1 MNCPR
6 KSKIT
11 ENKPKLFLSYAR
23 ADDEPFVKHLYE
35 RLVAEGFSV
44 WWDRK
49 CMTSRALTFL
59 KEIRDAIRASDRV
72 VVVIGPTCVT
82 SDYCRAEW
90 QAALAETRIVNPL
103 IRIGEHELLPPELA
117 SLHCP
122 DFRDEANF
130 EDAFKEILRVLTEP
144 IPPLGALLGGVP
156 DVPPHFQPRPDA
168 SSRLAEQLLIDEKKP
183 VTLIGPQRVTVMHGM
198 GGTGKSVLA
207 ATFARSTSTRR
218 SFSDGIYW
226 LNADEKATPLAITA
240 QLGQLLGD
248 PEHEHTSPSASA
260 SQLTRSLAAR
270 GALIVLDNAWHVE
283 QIEPLIDALGPA
295 CRLLVTTRNLELVMA
310 TGANAVEL
318 GQLSSSAALA
328 HLADWSGFAPDE
340 LPTEAQEVATECGYL
355 PFALALN
362 GAMHQKGVSWA
373 DLADALRSTEIDYAE
388 QRFKGYPYP
397 TVLKSIK
404 VSMDVL
410 DAEDAGAGARLREL
424 AAFHSQA
431 GIPEAAVRVF
441 WSHTAGYADR
451 HVSKTLTQL
460 AAKALIRLQGE
471 GSNRRVYVHDLQ
483 SDYLARVTDAPTLNI
498 ALLDAYEQRCDG
510 KWTNVPADGYIHQH
524 LIDHLLIAGRT
535 TVVHT
540 LLDESTPEGGNAW
553 YEANE
558 AIDNVTGYL
567 ADLERVHR
575 ECADEARALQLM
587 LMRLSVE
594 NTLTQIPAKLRAA
607 LLGEGRTTGANAL
620 ASARCIADPDERIS
634 AILTL
639 LPELG
644 EAEQRDA
651 IAECLETVRSRGNQ
665 VQARFLPAIAACV
678 AGDERKA
685 LAGEALH
692 AARSIDISA
701 YRAVGLG
708 DVLPLLDEPLRT
720 EVCEE
725 AFVALKDSIMSASFS
740 EAASAVLPR
749 VPMRA
754 PGLLASIRTID
765 DPLLKS
771 MAFEAVVPYLPEAQR
786 PAVAREGIQYFEES
800 GANGLWIVISLAR
813 HVPDFDLNGL
823 IRQAATQDAR
833 QVPSLINALPERLSG
848 DGLQTA
854 LTTIAAAADN
864 FEEPNRTNT
873 RIRLLSHYDTSR
885 QAMEVDALLQDI
897 PSLPYDSWRRDA
909 YMDLIDHMPRDRLP
923 ELKKRLARI
932 EDAGPVLQGAAQ
944 LAAYGNEQLR
954 QELFA
959 RLEAMEPSREKFIAL
974 VALAQKQQDA
984 QHHAILKAAY
994 ALVDYLPGWQLM
1006 AEPAKAL
1013 APLLTDVESD
1023 YLLAS
1028 ACDAVLRFRGFVAEQ
1043 EFNKLAPAL
1052 PDAYLEKG
1060 YRLLLEDAEQLSQ
1073 HQQKYWADGPK
1084 VSDNPQAVEETL
1096 ARIASHLP
1104 SSLLPVAL
1112 AMARRMTVE
1121 RWRWAALC
1129 HLLPQLSGA
1138 EQATVREE
1146 VVAGVTNASLFDDSE
1161 ELQRFSTA
1169 ACRALGH
1176 AVPVFEQG
1184 ADRNS
1189 LHTRLL
1195 EVLHSIDP
1203 GWIPGLMEDVMPALS
1218 AIENKQ
1224 LATRALATP
1233 NMFTALAVSKVIP
1246 EPKRWSLL
1254 RAGLKKIAADNTG
1267 SSVDADQLSGTVAAL
1282 LEAPIEHR
1290 QQAWLDACGELRG
1303 KRAVV
1308 AAYLAMLAP
1317 LGVSTHNEA
1326 TLGAAARA
1334 LMGVQA
1340 WWP

>member
-1 MNCPR
+1 MP
-6 KSKIT
+6 
-11 ENKPKLFLSYAR
+11 
-23 ADDEPFVKHLYE
+23 
-35 RLVAEGFSV
+35 
-44 WWDRK
+44 
-49 CMTSRALTFL
+49 SRALTFL

-72 VVVIGPTCVT
+72 VVVIGPKCVT

-130 EDAFKEILRVLTEP
+130 EDAFKETLGVLTDP

-183 VTLIGPQRVTVMHGM
+183 VTLTGPQRVTVMHGM

-207 ATFARSTSTRR
+207 STFARSTSTRR

-248 PEHEHTSPSASA
+248 PEHAHTNPSASA
-260 SQLTRSLAAR
+260 SQLTKSLAAR
-270 GALIVLDNAWHVE
+270 SALIVLDNAWHVE

-295 CRLLVTTRNLELVMA
+295 CRLLVTTRNMELVMA

-328 HLADWSGFAPDE
+328 HLADWSGLAPDE

-373 DLADALRSTEIDYAE
+373 DLADALRCAEIDYAE

-424 AAFHSQA
+424 AAFHSQG

-441 WSHTAGYADR
+441 WAHTAGHADR

-460 AAKALIRLQGE
+460 AAKALVRLQGE
-471 GSNRRVYVHDLQ
+471 GRDRRVYVHDLQ
-483 SDYLARVTDAPTLNI
+483 SDYLARVTDAPALNI
-498 ALLDAYEQRCDG
+498 SLLDAYEQICSG
-510 KWTNVPADGYIHQH
+510 KWASVPADGYIHQH
-524 LIDHLLIAGRT
+524 LIDHLLVAGRT
-535 TVVHT
+535 TLVHA
-540 LLDESTPEGGNAW
+540 LFDESTLEGGNAW

-558 AIDNVTGYL
+558 AIDNVIGYL

-575 ECADEARALQLM
+575 ECADEARAIQLM

-594 NTLTQIPAKLRAA
+594 NTLTQIPAKLRVA

-620 ASARCIADPDERIS
+620 ASVRRIPDPDDRVS
-634 AILTL
+634 TMLAL

-644 EAEQRDA
+644 ETEQRNA
-651 IAECLETVRSRGNQ
+651 VAECLETVRNRGIQ
-665 VQARFLPAIAACV
+665 VQARFLPRIAAFV
-678 AGDERKA
+678 TGAESKA
-685 LAGEALH
+685 LAAEALE
-692 AARSIDISA
+692 AAQSIGISA

-725 AFVALKDSIMSASFS
+725 AAVALEESIMSASFRES
-740 EAASAVLPR
+740 ASAVLPH
-749 VPMRA
+749 VPTRA
-754 PGLLASIRTID
+754 PKLLAMIRAID
-765 DPLLKS
+765 EPFLKS
-771 MAFEAVVPYLPEAQR
+771 MAFEAVVPHLPQAQR
-786 PAVAREGIQYFEES
+786 PDAAREGIQYFEES
-800 GANGLWIVISLAR
+800 GANGLWILISLAR

-833 QVPSLINALPERLSG
+833 QVPSLINALPEMLSG
-848 DGLQTA
+848 GVLQTA

-864 FEEPNRTNT
+864 FEEPSRTNT
-873 RIRLLSHYDTSR
+873 RICLLSHYDASR
-885 QAMEVDALLQDI
+885 QAIEVDALLRDI
-897 PSLPYDSWRRDA
+897 PSLLYDSWRRDA

-923 ELKKRLARI
+923 ELKTWLARI

-944 LAAYGNEQLR
+944 LAAYGDEQLR

-974 VALAQKQQDA
+974 VALVALAQTEQDA
-984 QHHAILKAAY
+984 QHNAVLKAAY
-994 ALVDYLPGWQLM
+994 ALADYLPDWELM

-1013 APLLTDVESD
+1013 APLLPDEESD
-1023 YLLAS
+1023 YLLARTF
-1028 ACDAVLRFRGFVAEQ
+1028 DAVMRFPGFLAEQ

-1073 HQQKYWADGPK
+1073 HRQEYWADGPH
-1084 VSDNPQAVEETL
+1084 VSDNPQAVAETL

-1104 SSLLPVAL
+1104 SSLLPEAL
-1112 AMARRMTVE
+1112 AMVRRMTVE

-1129 HLLPQLSGA
+1129 HLLPRLAGA
-1138 EQATVREE
+1138 EQESVREE
-1146 VVAGVTNASLFDDSE
+1146 VVAGATNATFFVDTD

-1169 ACRALGH
+1169 ACHALGH
-1176 AVPVFEQG
+1176 AVPVFDEG
-1184 ADRNS
+1184 DDRES
-1189 LHTRLL
+1189 LHTLL
-1195 EVLHSIDP
+1195 HNLLSSVDP
-1203 GWIPGLMEDVMPALS
+1203 GWIPGLMEDVVPALS
-1218 AIENKQ
+1218 VNEKKQ
-1224 LATRALATP
+1224 LATRALAAP
-1233 NMFTALAVSKVIP
+1233 NMFTALAVSNVIP
-1246 EPKRWSLL
+1246 EPRRWFLL
-1254 RAGLKKIAADNTG
+1254 RAGLSKIAAENSRDR
-1267 SSVDADQLSGTVAAL
+1267 VHVDQLSGTVAAL
-1282 LEAPIEHR
+1282 LDAPVEQR
-1290 QQAWLDACGELRG
+1290 QQAWLDACSVLQGGERESLRI
-1303 KRAVV
+1303 
-1308 AAYLAMLAP
+1308 
-1317 LGVSTHNEA
+1317 
-1326 TLGAAARA
+1326 
-1334 LMGVQA
+1334 
-1340 WWP
+1340 

>member
-1 MNCPR
+1 MNCTR

-11 ENKPKLFLSYAR
+11 DNKPKLFLSYAR
-23 ADDEPFVKHLYE
+23 ADDEPFVEHLYE
-35 RLVAEGFSV
+35 RLVAEGLSV

-49 CMTSRALTFL
+49 CMPSRALTFL
-59 KEIRDAIRASDRV
+59 KEIRDAIRAVDRV
-72 VVVIGPTCVT
+72 VVIIGPKCVT

-103 IRIGEHELLPPELA
+103 IRIGEYELLPPELA

-130 EDAFKEILRVLTEP
+130 EDAFKETLRVLTEP

-183 VTLIGPQRVTVMHGM
+183 VTLTGPQRVTVMYGM

-218 SFSDGIYW
+218 SFSSGIYW

-248 PEHEHTSPSASA
+248 PEHAHTNPGASA

-270 GALIVLDNAWHVE
+270 DALIVLDNAWHVE

-295 CRLLVTTRNLELVMA
+295 CRLLATTRNMELVLA

-318 GQLSSSAALA
+318 GQLSPSAALA
-328 HLADWSGFAPDE
+328 HLADWSGLAPEE

-373 DLADALRSTEIDYAE
+373 DLADALRCAEIDYAE

-410 DAEDAGAGARLREL
+410 DAEDNGAGARLREL
-424 AAFHSQA
+424 AAFHSQD

-441 WSHTAGYADR
+441 WSHTAGHSER
-451 HVSKTLTQL
+451 HVSKTLTEL

-471 GSNRRVYVHDLQ
+471 ASDRRIYIHDLQ
-483 SDYLARVTDAPTLNI
+483 SDYLARVMDASALNI
-498 ALLDAYEQRCDG
+498 SLLDAYEQLCDS
-510 KWTNVPADGYIHQH
+510 KWVNIPADGYIHQH
-524 LIDHLLIAGRT
+524 LIDHLLTAGRT
-535 TVVHT
+535 SLVHA
-540 LLDESTPEGGNAW
+540 LLDESSPEGGNAW

-558 AIDNVTGYL
+558 AIDNVIGYL
-567 ADLERVHR
+567 DDLERVHH
-575 ECADEARALQLM
+575 ECADDARAVQLI

-594 NTLTQIPAKLRAA
+594 NTLNQIPAKLRAA

-620 ASARCIADPDERIS
+620 ASARCIPDPDERIS
-634 AILTL
+634 AILAL
-639 LPELG
+639 LPKLG
-644 EAEQRDA
+644 EAEQRVA
-651 IAECLETVRSRGNQ
+651 IVECLQTLRSRGNQ
-665 VQARFLPAIAACV
+665 VQARFLPRIAACV
-678 AGDERKA
+678 ADDERKA
-685 LAGEALH
+685 LADEALQ

-701 YRAVGLG
+701 YRAVGLA

-720 EVCEE
+720 EVRDE
-725 AFVALKDSIMSASFS
+725 AVVTLEKSIMSASFR
-740 EAASAVLPR
+740 EAASAVLPH
-749 VPMRA
+749 VPAQA
-754 PGLLASIRTID
+754 PCLLARIRAID
-765 DPLLKS
+765 DPFLKS
-771 MAFEAVVPYLPEAQR
+771 MAFESVVPHLPEAQR
-786 PAVAREGIQYFEES
+786 SAAAREGIQYFEES
-800 GANGLWIVISLAR
+800 GANGLWILISLAR
-813 HVPDFDLNGL
+813 HVPDFDLNSL

-833 QVPSLINALPERLSG
+833 QVPSLINALPEMLSG
-848 DGLQTA
+848 DMLQTA
-854 LTTIAAAADN
+854 LTTIAAASDN

-873 RIRLLSHYDTSR
+873 RIHLLSHYDAAR
-885 QAMEVDALLQDI
+885 RAMEVDALLQDI
-897 PSLPYDSWRRDA
+897 PLLSYDSWRRDA
-909 YMDLIDHMPRDRLP
+909 YMGLIDHVPRDRLP

-959 RLEAMEPSREKFIAL
+959 RLETMEPSREKFIAL
-974 VALAQKQQDA
+974 VALSQTEKDA
-984 QHHAILKAAY
+984 QHQAVLKAAY
-994 ALVDYLPGWQLM
+994 ALADYLPGWQLM

-1013 APLLTDVESD
+1013 APLLPDEESD
-1023 YLLAS
+1023 YLLA
-1028 ACDAVLRFRGFVAEQ
+1028 CTFDAVLRFPGFLAEQ

-1060 YRLLLEDAEQLSQ
+1060 YRVLLEDAEQLSQ
-1073 HQQKYWADGPK
+1073 HRQEYWADGPK
-1084 VSDNPQAVEETL
+1084 VSDNSHAVAETL
-1096 ARIASHLP
+1096 SRIASHLP
-1104 SSLLPVAL
+1104 SSLLPEAL
-1112 AMARRMTVE
+1112 VMTRRMTVD

-1138 EQATVREE
+1138 EQEAVREE
-1146 VVAGVTNASLFDDSE
+1146 VVAGVTNASFFVDTD

-1169 ACRALGH
+1169 ACCALGH
-1176 AVPVFEQG
+1176 AVPVFEEG
-1184 ADRNS
+1184 ANRNS

-1195 EVLHSIDP
+1195 ELLHSIDP
-1203 GWIPGLMEDVMPALS
+1203 GSIPGLMEDVIPALS
-1218 AIENKQ
+1218 LIENKQ

-1233 NMFTALAVSKVIP
+1233 NMFTALAVSKFIP

-1254 RAGLKKIAADNTG
+1254 RAGLRKIAAEN
-1267 SSVDADQLSGTVAAL
+1267 SSDHVYIDQLSGTVAAL

-1290 QQAWLDACGELRG
+1290 QQAWLDACSGLQG

-1308 AAYLAMLAP
+1308 ATYLAMLAP
-1317 LGVSTHNEA
+1317 LGASTQNAA
-1326 TLGAAARA
+1326 TLAAASS
-1334 LMGVQA
+1334 LMAVQA